1 MRFRT
6 VLDLFKRAIQRFI
19 AMDTLTMGAAL
30 AYYTVF
36 SLAPLVLIA
45 VSIAGMVYGEQAAEG
60 QLATEL
66 ESAAGPAVANAIQE
80 MVNNTR
86 NTGGSTSASVIGVI
100 ILLFGASGVFV
111 QLQSSLNAIWKVEP
125 RKTTGVWAFISDRL
139 HTFALVLGIGFLLLV
154 SLVINTALSAMSK
167 YIAPGQTL
175 LAQILNQVVSFGFIT
190 LLFALIFKVLPDRKI
205 GWDDVWIG
213 AASTSLLF
221 TVGKYLLGV
230 YLARGSVTSAFGAAG
245 SLVVIL
251 LWVYYA
257 SQLVLFGA
265 QFTQV
270 YTTYG
275 EAAGQLPEAGHASP
289 ERTAADT
296 GRKGEDTRRNV
307 PST

>member
-36 SLAPLVLIA
+36 SIAPLVLIA
-45 VSIAGMVYGEQAAEG
+45 VSIAGMFFGEQAAEG
-60 QLATEL
+60 ELAAEL
-66 ESAAGPAVANAIQE
+66 ESAAGPTVANAIQE
-80 MVNNTR
+80 MVKNAG
-86 NTGGSTSASVIGVI
+86 NTGGSTAASVIGVV

-125 RKTTGVWAFISDRL
+125 RKTTGVWAFVSDRL

-213 AASTSLLF
+213 AAFTSLLF

-275 EAAGQLPEAGHASP
+275 EAAGQSPESGHASP